1 MSGDIVLVEIGDN
14 GVARIT
20 LNDPPS
26 LNAFNA
32 TMGARLVE
40 TFAELDANPAVRAAI
55 LTGAGRGFC
64 SGANLA
70 QRFNALESG
79 AADTGAVLEQYVNPL
94 VASIPQRRVPL
105 VSAVNGPAAGVGL
118 SLALLGDVIIAAES
132 AFFLLAFSRIGLVPD
147 GGATYLL
154 PRRIGLTRATEM
166 ALLAERIPAKQA
178 LDWGMINRVVPDA
191 ELAAAADAMALRLA
205 QGPASLA
212 RTRQLMLNAMANTLD
227 AQLDAEL
234 ANQRW
239 AGGTEDFREGV
250 AAFLAKRPAV
260 FAGR

>member
-1 MSGDIVLVEIGDN
+1 MAQDIVLLETAN

-20 LNDPPS
+20 LNDPGS

-32 TMGARLVE
+32 EMGERL
-40 TFAELDANPAVRAAI
+40 TTIFKSIDADHSIRAAI

-70 QRFNALESG
+70 QKAQSMAEGENDVG
-79 AADTGAVLEQYVNPL
+79 GVLEDWVNPL

-105 VSAVNGPAAGVGL
+105 VCAVNGPAAGVGL
-118 SLALLGDVIIAAES
+118 SLALLGDYIIAAES

-166 ALLAERIPAKQA
+166 ALLAERIPAQQA
-178 LDWGMINRVVPDA
+178 LSWNMINKVTPDA
-191 ELAAAADAMALRLA
+191 ELAAEAEAVAARLA
-205 QGPASLA
+205 NGPASLA
-212 RTRQLMLNAMANTLD
+212 LTRQLMLASMHTTLD
-227 AQLDAEL
+227 QQLGAEL
-234 ANQRW
+234 TAQRQ
-239 AGGTEDFREGV
+239 AGRTSDFAEGV
-250 AAFLAKRPAV
+250 SAFLAKRPAR
-260 FAGR
+260 FSGE